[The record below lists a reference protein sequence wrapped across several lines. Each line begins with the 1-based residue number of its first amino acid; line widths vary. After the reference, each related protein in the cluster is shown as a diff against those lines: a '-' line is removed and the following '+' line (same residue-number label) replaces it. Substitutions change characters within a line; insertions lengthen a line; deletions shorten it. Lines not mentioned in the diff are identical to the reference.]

1 MCRRVWGRR
10 TNHAK
15 LKRKAAEYVLSQ
27 NKSRRAEMQDG
38 SQNKSRRRKKMQVYA
53 PGGREPAAVGGTW
66 GSKKKAFDAGQSKR
80 ERVAVAE
87 VGWRRKDIL
96 CGGAA
101 VN

>member
-1 MCRRVWGRR
+1 
-10 TNHAK
+10 
-15 LKRKAAEYVLSQ
+15 
-27 NKSRRAEMQDG
+27 
-38 SQNKSRRRKKMQVYA
+38 MQVYA

-96 CGGAA
+96 CGDAA